1 MESHVLTSEFPE
13 YAEKIVRLKS
23 DDSQFQ
29 KLYVN
34 YEEINAIIQH
44 YEEDGINH
52 TTDQHLTELRKR
64 RLYLKDNIYQFL
76 HQ

>member
-1 MESHVLTSEFPE
+1 MESHVLISEFPE
-13 YAEKIVRLKS
+13 YAEEIVRLKV
-23 DDSQFQ
+23 DDPQFQ

-44 YEEDGINH
+44 YEEDGVNH
-52 TTDQHLTELRKR
+52 TTDQHLTELRRK
-64 RLYLKDNIYQFL
+64 RLYLKDNIYHLL